1 MYAAWF
7 KIVGP
12 PAAYGAR
19 AGAMRTKWERIR
31 ARPHT
36 PISLSSARPRGSAC
50 GTRRDAVRD
59 ERTL

>member
-19 AGAMRTKWERIR
+19 AGAHAHKMGKNQST
-31 ARPHT
+31 AAHSD
-36 PISLSSARPRGSAC
+36 ISVLGPPSRLRLWHPP
-50 GTRRDAVRD
+50 
-59 ERTL
+59 